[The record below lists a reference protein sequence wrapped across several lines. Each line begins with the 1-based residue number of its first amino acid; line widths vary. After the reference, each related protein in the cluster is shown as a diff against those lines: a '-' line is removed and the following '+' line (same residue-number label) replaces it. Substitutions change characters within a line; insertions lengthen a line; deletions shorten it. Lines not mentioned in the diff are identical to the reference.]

1 MKKIDRYEKIL
12 MEFDSIIFGKLE
24 LSAQAKM
31 SLLSAL
37 LYKEFS
43 HWTFCG
49 FYRIKNPDLLEI
61 GPYQGNLLPCTHIR
75 IGRGVC
81 GTSLKEKK
89 TIIVNDVREYGN
101 YISCDSETLSEI
113 VIPIFR
119 DDDIIAVLDIDSPI
133 IKDFDQI
140 DKTYLEKL
148 SSMI

>member
-1 MKKIDRYEKIL
+1 MKKVDRYEKVLIK
-12 MEFDSIIFGKLE
+12 FDSIIFGKLE

-37 LYKEFS
+37 LYMEFN
-43 HWTFCG
+43 HWIFCG
-49 FYRIKNPDLLEI
+49 FYVIKNYDLLEI
-61 GPYQGNLLPCTHIR
+61 GPYQGGLLPCTHIR
-75 IGRGVC
+75 IGKGVC
-81 GTSLKEKK
+81 GTSLREKK
-89 TIIVNDVREYGN
+89 TIIVNDVREYDN

-133 IKDFDQI
+133 INDFDKI
-140 DKTYLEKL
+140 DRTYLEKL

>member
-37 LYKEFS
+37 LYREFS

-49 FYRIKNPDLLEI
+49 FYRTKNPELLEI
-61 GPYQGNLLPCTHIR
+61 GPYQGNLLPCTHIS

-81 GTSLKEKK
+81 GTSLKEKE
-89 TIIVNDVREYGN
+89 TIIVNDVREYDN

-119 DDDIIAVLDIDSPI
+119 GDDIIAVLDIDSPI

>member
-37 LYKEFS
+37 LYREFS

-49 FYRIKNPDLLEI
+49 FYIIKNPALLEI
-61 GPYQGNLLPCTHIR
+61 GPYQGNLLPCTHIS

-81 GTSLKEKK
+81 GTSLKEEK
-89 TIIVNDVREYGN
+89 TIIVNDVREYDN

-113 VIPIFR
+113 VIPISR

>member
-12 MEFDSIIFGKLE
+12 MKFDSIIFGKLE

-37 LYKEFS
+37 LYMEFN

-49 FYRIKNPDLLEI
+49 FYAIKNPDLLEI
-61 GPYQGNLLPCTHIR
+61 GPYQGNLLPCTHIS

-89 TIIVNDVREYGN
+89 TIIVNDVREYDN

-113 VIPIFR
+113 VIPIFMR
-119 DDDIIAVLDIDSPI
+119 
-133 IKDFDQI
+133 
-140 DKTYLEKL
+140 
-148 SSMI
+148 

>member
-1 MKKIDRYEKIL
+1 MKKIDRYEKVL
-12 MEFDSIIFGKLE
+12 TEFDSIIFGKLE

-37 LYKEFS
+37 LYMEFS

-61 GPYQGNLLPCTHIR
+61 GPYQGNLLPCTHIN

-89 TIIVNDVREYGN
+89 TIIVNDVREYDN

-119 DDDIIAVLDIDSPI
+119 GDDIIAVLDIDSPI

>member
-24 LSAQAKM
+24 LSTQAKM

-37 LYKEFS
+37 LYMEFG

-49 FYRIKNPDLLEI
+49 FYTIKNPDLLEI
-61 GPYQGNLLPCTHIR
+61 GPYRGNLLPCTHIS

-81 GTSLKEKK
+81 GASLKEKK
-89 TIIVNDVREYGN
+89 TIIVNDVREHDN

-113 VIPIFR
+113 VIPIFT
-119 DDDIIAVLDIDSPI
+119 DDNIVAVLDIDSPI
-133 IKDFDQI
+133 VNDFDQI
-140 DKTYLEKL
+140 DKTYLEKIP
-148 SSMI
+148 SMV

>member
-1 MKKIDRYEKIL
+1 MKKEDRYKKVL
-12 MEFDSIIFGKLE
+12 MKFDSIILGELE
-24 LSAQAKM
+24 LSSQAKM

-37 LYKEFS
+37 LYMEFN

-49 FYRIKNPDLLEI
+49 FYVIKNPDLLEI
-61 GPYQGNLLPCTHIR
+61 GPYHGSLLPCTHIS

-89 TIIVNDVREYGN
+89 TIIVNDVRKYDN

-113 VIPIFR
+113 VIPIFV
-119 DDDIIAVLDIDSPI
+119 DNNIVAVLDIDSPI
-133 IKDFDQI
+133 INDFDQI

>member
-37 LYKEFS
+37 LYREFS

-49 FYRIKNPDLLEI
+49 FYITKNPDLLEI
-61 GPYQGNLLPCTHIR
+61 GPYQGSLLPCTHIS
-75 IGRGVC
+75 IGRGVY

-89 TIIVNDVREYGN
+89 TIIVNDVREYDN

-119 DDDIIAVLDIDSPI
+119 GDDIIAVLDIDSPI

>member
-1 MKKIDRYEKIL
+1 M
-12 MEFDSIIFGKLE
+12 
-24 LSAQAKM
+24 
-31 SLLSAL
+31 
-37 LYKEFS
+37 YK
-43 HWTFCG
+43 
-49 FYRIKNPDLLEI
+49 RQ
-61 GPYQGNLLPCTHIR
+61 YQGNLLPCTHIR

-89 TIIVNDVREYGN
+89 TIIVNDVREYDN

-119 DDDIIAVLDIDSPI
+119 GDDIIAVLDIDSPI

>member
-1 MKKIDRYEKIL
+1 MKKVDRYEKIL
-12 MEFDSIIFGKLE
+12 MEFDSIILGKLE

-37 LYKEFS
+37 LFMEFS

-49 FYRIKNPDLLEI
+49 FYVIKNPNLLEI
-61 GPYQGNLLPCTHIR
+61 GPYQGNLLPCTHIS

-81 GTSLKEKK
+81 GTCLKDKK
-89 TIIVNDVREYGN
+89 TIIINDVRRHDN
-101 YISCDSETLSEI
+101 YISCDSKTLSEI
-113 VIPIFR
+113 VIPIFI
-119 DDDIIAVLDIDSPI
+119 DDYIIAVLDIDSSRI
-133 IKDFDQI
+133 NDFDQI

>member
-12 MEFDSIIFGKLE
+12 MKFDSIIFGKLE

-31 SLLSAL
+31 SLLSSL
-37 LYKEFS
+37 LYMEFS

-49 FYRIKNPDLLEI
+49 FYAIKNPDLLEI
-61 GPYQGNLLPCTHIR
+61 GPYQGNLLPCTHIS

-81 GTSLKEKK
+81 GTSLKEEK
-89 TIIVNDVREYGN
+89 TIIVNDVRKHDN

-113 VIPIFR
+113 VIPIFM
-119 DDDIIAVLDIDSPI
+119 DDKIMAVLDIDSPI
-133 IKDFDQI
+133 INDFDQI

>member
-12 MEFDSIIFGKLE
+12 MEFDSIIIGKLE
-24 LSAQAKM
+24 LSTQAKM
-31 SLLSAL
+31 SLLSSL
-37 LYKEFS
+37 LYMEFN

-49 FYRIKNPDLLEI
+49 FYVIKNPDLLEI
-61 GPYQGNLLPCTHIR
+61 GPYQGDLLPCTHIS

-81 GTSLKEKK
+81 GTSLKKKK
-89 TIIVNDVREYGN
+89 TIIVNDVRKHDN

-113 VIPIFR
+113 VIPILR
-119 DDDIIAVLDIDSPI
+119 NDDIIAVLDIDSPI

-140 DKTYLEKL
+140 DKTYLGKL

>member
-1 MKKIDRYEKIL
+1 MISC
-12 MEFDSIIFGKLE
+12 DSIIFGKLE

-37 LYKEFS
+37 LYMEFD

-49 FYRIKNPDLLEI
+49 FYAIKNPDLLEI
-61 GPYQGNLLPCTHIR
+61 GPYQGNSLPCTHIS

-89 TIIVNDVREYGN
+89 TIIVNDVRDHDN

-113 VIPIFR
+113 VIPIFI
-119 DDDIIAVLDIDSPI
+119 DDNIVAILDIDSPI
-133 IKDFDQI
+133 INDFDRI

>member
-1 MKKIDRYEKIL
+1 MKKLDRYEKIL
-12 MEFDSIIFGKLE
+12 IEFDSIIFGKLE
-24 LSAQAKM
+24 LSTQAKM

-37 LYKEFS
+37 LYMEFG

-49 FYRIKNPDLLEI
+49 FYAIKTPDLLEI
-61 GPYQGNLLPCTHIR
+61 GPYQGSILPCTHIG

-89 TIIVNDVREYGN
+89 TIIVNDVRKYDN

-113 VIPIFR
+113 VIPIFI
-119 DDDIIAVLDIDSPI
+119 DDNIVAVLDIDSPI
-133 IKDFDQI
+133 INDFDQI